1 MSDFL
6 YNISPLFRTLIVGIF
21 AYIGLIFFLRISGK
35 RTLSKWNAFD
45 MVATVALGSSLATSF
60 LSKDVSLSQGLLAF
74 ALLIA
79 LQFLITWFSTRFAF
93 FEHLVKA
100 RPTLLLYRGKVREGV
115 LRRERVTMSEMHA
128 ALRGKGITD
137 VTEVGA
143 VILETDGSF
152 SIVTDIKAEGPGS
165 ALEDVEMPQG

>member
-6 YNISPLFRTLIVGIF
+6 YNISPIFRTLIVGIC

-45 MVATVALGSSLATSF
+45 LVATVALGSSLATSF
-60 LSKDVSLSQGLLAF
+60 LSKDVSLPQGLLAF

-79 LQFLITWFSTRFAF
+79 LQFLITWFSTRSAF

-100 RPTLLLYRGKVREGV
+100 RPALLLYRGQVRKEI
-115 LRRERVTMSEMHA
+115 LRSERVTMSEIHA

-152 SIVTDIKAEGPGS
+152 SIVIDIKAEGPGS